1 MKDREYI
8 RNARLLMR
16 KMTLEEKIG
25 QLNQVG
31 ASIYG
36 KIDESGYEEMARTG
50 KVGSF
55 LSLHDPERCNKL
67 QRIAVEESRLGI
79 PLIFAEDVIH
89 GLKTVYPIPLA
100 ESCSFDPELAR
111 KTAEAAADES
121 SACGVKWVFA
131 PMTDISRDA
140 RWGRIAEGAGEDPY
154 IGSLFAAARVKG
166 FQGGG
171 NDGNID
177 EKHVAACVKHF
188 ACYGAAESGKD
199 YNTVQLSDNNLYN
212 AYLPPYKA
220 AVDAGVLT
228 VMTAFNDLNGVP
240 CTVNEPLIDGILR
253 KSWGF
258 DGVVVSDWAAVAE
271 AEYHGYCVDRK
282 ECAAEAVKASV
293 TVDMMGYAYDAYL
306 ADIAKKDKK
315 IRKRID
321 ELCEQVLILKYRLG
335 LFERPY
341 ADLSRKKDLYSQE
354 KLNLAYEAARKS
366 IVLLKNDG
374 ILPLKRNS
382 KVLVTGELAAD
393 KRSMMGCWCFPETQ
407 DTTVDVLSGIKEKF
421 AADYV
426 EEIPADIS
434 GYDSIICVVGE
445 TNCETGEAKSHAFIG
460 LKKDDVDLIKK
471 AKKTGLPIIVLVLS
485 GRPLAL
491 TEINDEANSVVECW
505 HLGSVGGRAIA
516 DVLCGDFSP
525 EGRLTAS
532 FPRVTGQCPIYYSH
546 FNTGRPY
553 IEGQGC
559 RCKYR
564 DCDEGPLYPFGFGLT
579 YTKFEYSD
587 FRVEKT
593 VIGKN
598 DKIELS
604 VNLKNVGDVEGTETV
619 QVYFRQISSK
629 PIRPIKSLAAFKKV
643 RLAAGERQTVKFVLD
658 PDTLGIIRNP
668 TLKPERAKGKCEIF
682 AGTNSED
689 CKKIELVIE

>member
-1 MKDREYI
+1 MKDKEYV
-8 RNARLLMR
+8 RKARLLMR

-36 KIDESGYEEMARTG
+36 TTNESGYEEMAKNG

-67 QRIAVEESRLGI
+67 QRIAVEQSRLGI

-89 GLKTVYPIPLA
+89 GLKTVFPVPLA
-100 ESCSFDPELAR
+100 ESCSFEPELASR
-111 KTAEAAADES
+111 TAEVAADEA

-131 PMTDISRDA
+131 PMTDIARDA
-140 RWGRIAEGAGEDPY
+140 RWGRIAEGSGEDPY

-228 VMTAFNDLNGVP
+228 VMTAFNDLNGTP
-240 CTVNEPLIDGILR
+240 CTVNAPLIEGILR

-258 DGVVVSDWAAVAE
+258 EGVVVSDWAAVAE
-271 AEYHGYCVDRK
+271 AEYHGYCADRK
-282 ECAAEAVKASV
+282 DCAAEAIKAGV
-293 TVDMMGYAYDAYL
+293 TVDMMGHAYDTYL
-306 ADIAKKDKK
+306 SDLAKKDGK
-315 IRKRID
+315 IRRCID
-321 ELCEQVLILKYRLG
+321 ELCEQVLVLKYRLG
-335 LFERPY
+335 LFDRPY
-341 ADLSRKKDLYSQE
+341 ADLSRVKDLYSQE
-354 KLNLAYEAARKS
+354 KLDLAAEAARKS

-374 ILPLKRNS
+374 ILPLKRGA
-382 KVLVTGELAAD
+382 KVLVTGGLATD
-393 KRSMMGCWCFPETQ
+393 KRSMLGCWCFPETQ
-407 DTTVDVLSGIKEKF
+407 ESTVDTLSGIKEKF
-421 AADYV
+421 AADYAAV
-426 EEIPADIS
+426 PVDIS
-434 GYDSIICVVGE
+434 RYSAIICVVGE
-445 TNCETGEAKSHAFIG
+445 TNRETGEAASHAFIG
-460 LKKDDVDLIKK
+460 LKESDVALVKA
-471 AKKTGLPIIVLVLS
+471 AKKTGLPVIALVLS

-491 TEINDEANSVVECW
+491 TEINDDVNALVECW

-516 DVLCGDFSP
+516 DVLGGDFSP

-532 FPRVTGQCPIYYSH
+532 FPRETGQCPIYYSH

-553 IEGQGC
+553 IAGQGC
-559 RCKYR
+559 RCKFR

-579 YTKFEYSD
+579 YTEFEYS
-587 FRVEKT
+587 EPT
-593 VIGKN
+593 IENAVIGKN
-598 DKIELS
+598 DKIRLS
-604 VNLKNVGDVEGTETV
+604 VKLKNTGKVEGTETV

-629 PIRPIKSLAAFKKV
+629 PIRPMKSLAAFKKV
-643 RLAAGERQTVKFVLD
+643 RLAAGESRTVKFTLD
-658 PDTLGIIRNP
+658 PDDLGIIR
-668 TLKPERAKGKCEIF
+668 TAALKPERAKGKCEIF
-682 AGTNSED
+682 VGANSED
-689 CKKIELVIE
+689 CKKIEFVTE